1 MPQTKRAH
9 WRNLDNAAKVF
20 PATSNENDTRVF
32 RFYCLLKESVQEETL
47 QQALDMT
54 LEKYPV
60 FLSVMRKGL
69 FWHYL
74 EKSDLRP
81 VVQQEKKSP
90 CSNIYIHDK
99 KTLLFEV
106 TYYKN
111 RINFEV
117 FHALTD
123 GTGATEFLREL
134 VKNYLLVAHKEDNLP
149 NISLVPDD
157 ITVRDQEDD
166 GFQKYYTGNT
176 KLLKKKKKKKK
187 ALKLSGTRNEDFE
200 LGVTEATVSVTELLA
215 KAREYKVSM
224 TVFLTAVYLCAIHEE
239 MTKLQEKKTVR
250 LMVPVNLR
258 KFFPS
263 SSMLNFFWW
272 IEPEFQFQS
281 EEDTFEKVLNTVKT
295 YFEEELTK
303 EKMTDNMSQIL
314 ALSHHPILRFAP
326 LEIKNMGI
334 HAGTRFSKNEITAI
348 FSNMSV
354 VKMPKEYEPYI
365 ERFGVYT
372 STPQLELC
380 MCSFK
385 DTVTFG
391 FTSRFDTGNIQRNF
405 FRILKD
411 LGVTSQV
418 QDTMLPEKAKNHRSP
433 MTFYKLF
440 SFLCLAIVVISTVV
454 DFSLTPDI
462 HWTLWVAGGVASM
475 WLALTIGF
483 FKRNNLLKNAMW
495 QLLVITIGCII
506 WDVVTGWRAW
516 SVNFALPGVSVLA
529 ELTMLTISRL
539 QSHSPR
545 EYMIYYV
552 MAAGYGII
560 LPLILLLTGV
570 VTITFVSVICIGVSF
585 LFLMALIIFRWAEFK
600 EEMHKKFHF
609 K

>member
-1 MPQTKRAH
+1 MPHTKRAY
-9 WRNLDNAAKVF
+9 WRNLDHAAKVF

-32 RFYCLLKESVQEETL
+32 RFYCLLKEEVQEDIL
-47 QQALDMT
+47 QQAVDMT
-54 LEKYPV
+54 VKKYPI

-74 EKSDLRP
+74 EKSELRP
-81 VVQQEKKSP
+81 VVYQEKKSP
-90 CSNIYIHDK
+90 CSHIYVHDK
-99 KTLLFEV
+99 KKLLFEV
-106 TYYKN
+106 TYYRN

-134 VKNYLLVAHKEDNLP
+134 VKNYLLVAHEEDKLP
-149 NISLVPDD
+149 DIPLIAED
-157 ITVRDQEDD
+157 ITIRDQEDD
-166 GFQKYYTGNT
+166 GFKKYYAGEM
-176 KLLKKKKKKKK
+176 KSERKKKAK
-187 ALKLSGTRNEDFE
+187 ALKLRGTRHEDFE
-200 LGVTEATVSVTELLA
+200 LGVTEVSVSVTELLA

-224 TVFLTAVYLCAIHEE
+224 TVFLTAVYLCAIHKD
-239 MTKLQEKKTVR
+239 MTKLQERKTVR

-272 IEPEFQFQS
+272 IEPEYQFGS
-281 EEDTFEKVLNTVKT
+281 EEDTFEKVLETVKT
-295 YFEEELTK
+295 YFQEELTQGK
-303 EKMTDNMSQIL
+303 MAEKMNKL
-314 ALSHHPILRFAP
+314 VALEHHPILRFAP
-326 LEIKNMGI
+326 LEIKNLAI
-334 HAGTRFSKNEITAI
+334 NAGTKVSKNEITAI

-354 VKMPKEYEPYI
+354 VQMPEEYEPYI

-391 FTSRFDTGNIQRNF
+391 FTSRFDTANIQRNF

-411 LGVTSQV
+411 MGVTPKQE
-418 QDTMLPEKAKNHRSP
+418 DTMLPEREKNRRSP
-433 MTFYKLF
+433 MTFYKIF
-440 SFLCLAIVVISTVV
+440 SFICLAIVVISTVV

-462 HWTLWVAGGVASM
+462 HWTLWVAGSVASM

-483 FKRNNLLKNAMW
+483 FKRHNLLKNAMW
-495 QLLVITIGCII
+495 QLLVITIACIV
-506 WDVVTGWRAW
+506 WDVATGWRAW
-516 SVNFALPGVSVLA
+516 SVNFVLPGVCILIDAS
-529 ELTMLTISRL
+529 MLIISRL
-539 QSHSPR
+539 QSHSAR
-545 EYMIYYV
+545 EYMIYDV
-552 MAAGYGII
+552 MAAVYGMV
-560 LPLILLLTGV
+560 LPLILMLVGV
-570 VTITFVSVICIGVSF
+570 VTITFPSVICVGASF
-585 LFLMALIIFRWAEFK
+585 LFLMALIIFKWREFK